1 MDNSD
6 GKRHIFLHFCHM
18 VLDRDEGYTTKTK
31 NTGEKPPNPAIFLD
45 STSLL
50 EVFWGR
56 KQEIPLEKATFF
68 VVSDRDEGSATKM
81 KRLGKNPT
89 NVAVLLDFMVVF
101 EVFWEKTGNS
111 AFPCAVPGRDE
122 GCATK
127 LKKIGKKSPKP
138 KGFPGLPGG
147 VGLFWEE
154 KSRKTT
160 FPAFQD
166 EVYAIKA
173 KRVGKP
179 RQSQAFPW
187 ICCRRVPQGLSRGK
201 TSGKS

>member
-6 GKRHIFLHFCHM
+6 GKHHIFLHFCHM

-111 AFPCAVPGRDE
+111 TFPCAVPGRDE

-127 LKKIGKKSPKP
+127 LKKIGKKSRNPRVFL
-138 KGFPGLPGG
+138 GYLVALDFFG
-147 VGLFWEE
+147 
-154 KSRKTT
+154 RK
-160 FPAFQD
+160 
-166 EVYAIKA
+166 KA
-173 KRVGKP
+173 GKP
-179 RQSQAFPW
+179 HSLHFGMKFTP
-187 ICCRRVPQGLSRGK
+187 
-201 TSGKS
+201 